1 MFAKSFLRRKIVKK
15 TKTEKAKASRELPGT
30 REQLLEA
37 AEELFARKGY
47 DGASIRD
54 LVKRAGCKNISAVNY
69 YFGDKK
75 ELYEELF
82 RDRLQEMRESR
93 LKAIEMVMEKRN
105 KPTLEKLLGA
115 YAEDFLKPF
124 KYPKRSQRFM
134 QLFFRELAERRLPKN
149 MFLNEMAGPTIE
161 AMEEAI
167 SAVCPKIGK
176 RDTLMSILSITGQ
189 LVHIMQVKVLFEGA
203 KGHSIASIDID
214 EAVKHIVK
222 FSAAGIRALGKG
234 S

>member
-1 MFAKSFLRRKIVKK
+1 VKGTK
-15 TKTEKAKASRELPGT
+15 AEKTEASRELPGT

-37 AEELFARKGY
+37 AEELFARKGF
-47 DGASIRD
+47 DGTSIRD
-54 LVKRAGCKNISAVNY
+54 LVELAGCKNISAVNY

-82 RDRLQEMRESR
+82 RDRLRETRESR
-93 LKAIEMVMEKRN
+93 LEAIEAAMEKRN

-124 KYPKRSQRFM
+124 KDPKRSQRFM

-149 MFLNEMAGPTIE
+149 MFLNEMARPTIE
-161 AMEEAI
+161 ALEKAI

-176 RDTLMSILSITGQ
+176 QDILMSILSITGQ
-189 LVHIMQVKVLFEGA
+189 LVHIMQVRVLFEGTR
-203 KGHSIASIDID
+203 GHSIVSIDIN
-214 EAVKHIVK
+214 EAVEHIVK
-222 FSAAGIRALGKG
+222 FSAAGMRVLGKG